1 MKINQF
7 FEEMIKAGASDMH
20 LRVMQNPVFRVKK
33 DLVRTDLPTMD
44 RDELAG
50 AINAILDEKSAA
62 DLKEKRQCD
71 FSYAIPGLGRFR
83 GAAFYQR
90 GSVAAVF
97 RAIPDA
103 PSDFETLGLPSALKT
118 ITEANNG
125 LVLVTGPAGHG
136 KSTTL
141 AAMIS
146 NINNSRHA
154 HIVTLEDPIEYF
166 FKDNKSIV
174 TQRELGG
181 DMLSYIDALKNIV
194 REDPDVLFIGEMR
207 DIDTIEAGIT
217 AAELGNLVF
226 STVHTIN
233 AYQTVS
239 RIIDFF
245 PVSHQNQVRI
255 QLSETLRAIISM
267 RLMKSKDASRMVPV
281 CEILV
286 NNEAIKKLIAD
297 NSLSEI
303 YEQMAKGAYYGMQT
317 FNQALSALCEK
328 DIISE
333 EDALGVSPNP
343 EEFKLYMRGVDMATA
358 ATGFKSGE
366 GPAGHKRQNPG
377 IKRNF

>member
-207 DIDTIEAGIT
+207 DIDTIEAALT

-286 NNEAIKKLIAD
+286 NNEAIKKLIAE
-297 NSLSEI
+297 NALSEI

-358 ATGFKSGE
+358 ATGFSEGE
-366 GPAGHKRQNPG
+366 GPAGNKRQNPG

>member
-207 DIDTIEAGIT
+207 DIDTIEAALT

-286 NNEAIKKLIAD
+286 NNEVIKKLIAD

-358 ATGFKSGE
+358 ATGFSEGE
-366 GPAGHKRQNPG
+366 GPAGNKRQNPG

>member
-181 DMLSYIDALKNIV
+181 DML
-194 REDPDVLFIGEMR
+194 
-207 DIDTIEAGIT
+207 
-217 AAELGNLVF
+217 
-226 STVHTIN
+226 
-233 AYQTVS
+233 
-239 RIIDFF
+239 
-245 PVSHQNQVRI
+245 
-255 QLSETLRAIISM
+255 
-267 RLMKSKDASRMVPV
+267 
-281 CEILV
+281 
-286 NNEAIKKLIAD
+286 
-297 NSLSEI
+297 
-303 YEQMAKGAYYGMQT
+303 
-317 FNQALSALCEK
+317 
-328 DIISE
+328 
-333 EDALGVSPNP
+333 
-343 EEFKLYMRGVDMATA
+343 
-358 ATGFKSGE
+358 
-366 GPAGHKRQNPG
+366 
-377 IKRNF
+377 

>member
-207 DIDTIEAGIT
+207 DIDTIEAALT

-286 NNEAIKKLIAD
+286 NNEVIKKLIAD

-377 IKRNF
+377 VKRNF